1 MTKKQ
6 ILEASRDGNL
16 YITREGF
23 FIDDKDIT
31 KQMDKLA
38 KLKFSD
44 FESHNLPYIWAAYVQ
59 GFQLYQKTYLHSIP
73 NYSLPAKPWGY

>member
-6 ILEASRDGNL
+6 ILEASRDGSL

-23 FIDDKDIT
+23 FINDINVT

-44 FESHNLPYIWAAYVQ
+44 FESYNLPYIWSAYVQ
-59 GFQLYQKTYLHSIP
+59 GFQFADMYLCSVP
-73 NYSLPAKPWGY
+73 NYSLPRGRWDC